1 MSKKSLSIGLCLV
14 ALTAMGVAS
23 CKDDGGG
30 KKKSQRLRWVEEPE
44 SGKTEGNKIVIPGID
59 ITFEKPEVLYVYK
72 ECTEASHSPEGPDKE
87 WIPIIRCDTAAGGE
101 EDEFAEESEGLQL
114 TFYATKKTSVINERA
129 VETFRARFQNA
140 GYVVDDINFIE
151 DYMGK
156 EGRRGIEAQVHLMD
170 SSTGYPSRE
179 IRRFMF
185 PKGDVLFI
193 AHIDYPY
200 GDDRSGINS
209 DWQRILWNFEYLE
222 EKAARTSEQA
232 AAEAEGAE
240 EEAAE

>member
-1 MSKKSLSIGLCLV
+1 MSKKSLSIGLCFL

-23 CKDDGGG
+23 CKDGGG
-30 KKKSQRLRWVEEPE
+30 GGGKKSQRLRWVEEPTA
-44 SGKTEGNKIVIPGID
+44 GKTTGKKITIEGID
-59 ITFEKPEVLYVYK
+59 ITFETPEVLYVYK
-72 ECTEASHSPEGPDKE
+72 ECTEAAHSPEGPDKE
-87 WIPIIRCDTAAGGE
+87 WIPVIRCETAARGGE
-101 EDEFAEESEGLQL
+101 EDEFAEESEGLAL
-114 TFYATKKTSVINERA
+114 TIYAAAKTAVINERT
-129 VETFRARFQNA
+129 VETFRSRFQNA
-140 GYVVDDINFIE
+140 GYVVDDINFVE

-209 DWQRILWNFEYLE
+209 DWQRILWNFQYIE
-222 EKAARTSEQA
+222 ESQA
-232 AAEAEGAE
+232 AKAEAAAG
-240 EEAAE
+240 EEAAEE